1 MGPEHWLMVIF
12 IAQAAVIMASYE
24 LVFRPRSDKPW
35 LEVIVGTLIWLG
47 PALGFCVRYGLI
59 HPFGS
64 LVLIAALLVTG
75 GAMMAWIFMVHLRG
89 NPPRLPRLVLE
100 RQIDLLVEELAFRMG
115 LSMGVGRTPIERSQY
130 LDRLYVLTRLADNQ
144 DAMREILYEMEVQL
158 RMAKLMQEWAFAHP
172 DEPKALR
179 DFRAQA
185 EGVVRGRGG

>member
-1 MGPEHWLMVIF
+1 MTPEYWLMVILT
-12 IAQAAVIMASYE
+12 AQAAAIMASYE
-24 LVFRPRSDKPW
+24 LVFRPRPDKAW
-35 LEVIVGTLIWLG
+35 LEVIVGTLIWLA
-47 PALGFCVRYGLI
+47 PALGFCIYYGLI
-59 HPFGS
+59 HSLGS

-89 NPPRLPRLVLE
+89 NPPRLPRDVLE
-100 RQIDLLVEELAFRMG
+100 QQIDMLVRELAHRMG
-115 LSMGVGRTPIERSQY
+115 LPIQGVGRTPIEWSQY
-130 LDRLYVLTRLADNQ
+130 LDRIYVLTRLADNQ

-185 EGVVRGRGG
+185 AEEVVRGR